1 MTDFNRREFL
11 GAVAASAGALT
22 LNEAAFADDKRPK
35 KLSDKVTLGKTG
47 LKSSIIAMGTGSVGY
62 NKGSN
67 QTRLGQE
74 KFTALVEHA
83 WSRGVRFFDVA
94 DSYGSHPYLR
104 EAIKALKLPR
114 DKYVLMTKTFS
125 RKPEEVKADL
135 DRFRKELDTDYV
147 DILLMHCVTEADWN
161 VRFQGV
167 KDVLS
172 QAKASGFVKH
182 HGCSCHSF
190 EALKAAAADP
200 WVEIDLARYNPW
212 GLHMDHQN
220 SESKDKTPQAVGDV
234 LRGMRAAGKGVIGMK
249 ILGQGDMMK
258 GPDRVQ
264 KMQETLKFAFGTGA
278 IDMMSIGF
286 ESPMQIDEVFGQA
299 RVALAE
305 LNQRSA

>member
-11 GAVAASAGALT
+11 GSVAAATGALT
-22 LNEAAFADDKRPK
+22 IGSPILADGKRPIK
-35 KLSDKVTLGKTG
+35 IGDKVTLGKTG
-47 LKSSIIAMGTGSVGY
+47 LKSSVIAMGTGSVGY

-83 WSRGVRFFDVA
+83 WNSGVRFFDVA

-104 EAIKALKLPR
+104 EAIKTLKLPR
-114 DKYVLMTKTFS
+114 DKFLLMTKTFS
-125 RKPEEVKADL
+125 RKPEEAKADIE
-135 DRFRKELDTDYV
+135 RYRKELDTDYV
-147 DILLMHCVTEADWN
+147 DILLMHCVTEPDWN

-167 KDVLS
+167 KDVIS
-172 QAKASGFVKH
+172 EAKSKGFVKH

-190 EALKAAAADP
+190 DALKAASADP

-212 GLHMDHQN
+212 GLHMDHQDKQPK
-220 SESKDKTPQAVGDV
+220 EKTPQSVGEV
-234 LRGMRAAGKGVIGMK
+234 LRGMRASGKGVIGMK
-249 ILGQGDMMK
+249 ILGQGDMLK

-286 ESPMQIDEVFGQA
+286 ESPTQISEVFNQA
-299 RVALAE
+299 KIALAE
-305 LNQRSA
+305 VNHRAA